1 MDVMLQAVSKTY
13 TDATEPLAALAP
25 TTLEIASGEFICFIG
40 PSGCGKSTLLRII
53 ADQMPP
59 TSGQVMLDGA
69 TPAHARERKQVAWMA
84 QSPALLP
91 WKTVIENVRIPQ
103 VVNRRHNHA
112 APGPAALLDTVG
124 LAKFSGAYPAT
135 LSGGMQQRV
144 ALARALATGAPLWL
158 MDEPFAALDELTREQ
173 LTEEVLALWAAF
185 SPTVLWVTHSVAE
198 AARLADRVVV
208 MSGAPGGTPGKIRD
222 VVAIDRPRPR
232 ETTTREMASVIRRLR
247 YLLRLTESDA
257 EPDADG

>member
-1 MDVMLQAVSKTY
+1 MLQSVSKTF
-13 TDATEPLAALAP
+13 TDTMEPLAALAP
-25 TTLEIASGEFICFIG
+25 TTLEVTTGEFVCFIG

-53 ADQMPP
+53 ADQIPP
-59 TSGQVMLDGA
+59 TSGRVLLDGA
-69 TPAHARERKQVAWMA
+69 TPAHARTRKRVAWMA

-91 WKTVIENVRIPQ
+91 WKTVIENVRVPQ
-103 VVNRRHNHA
+103 VVNRRHNHP
-112 APGPAALLDTVG
+112 APDAGALLETVG
-124 LAKFSGAYPAT
+124 LSKFASAYPAT

-185 SPTVLWVTHSVAE
+185 SPTVLWVTHSITE

-208 MSGAPGGTPGKIRD
+208 IGGTPGAIHEI
-222 VVAIDRPRPR
+222 VAIDQPRPR
-232 ETTTREMASVIRRLR
+232 ETTTREMAGVIRRLR
-247 YLLRLTESDA
+247 RLLRLTRPA
-257 EPDADG
+257 TA